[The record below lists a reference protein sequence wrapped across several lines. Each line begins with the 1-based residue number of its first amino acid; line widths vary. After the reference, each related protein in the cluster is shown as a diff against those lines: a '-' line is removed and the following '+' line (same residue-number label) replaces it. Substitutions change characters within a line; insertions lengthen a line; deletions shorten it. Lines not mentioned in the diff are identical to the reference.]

1 MRDIGFGRTAVF
13 NRDTCDEVR
22 LHCYNFSSGCE
33 LYQTD
38 ICTTALSLQLLE
50 ARVFV
55 LTVNGE
61 RTVNASVNCR
71 SDETLPTF
79 YDYRLWYLTH
89 GYAPSSFFL
98 TLLCFLC
105 LYSNYV
111 QITTS
116 GVGLSFTSTSW
127 NVVTN
132 FLKEITETLFVCL
145 YIVKLKQ

>member
-1 MRDIGFGRTAVF
+1 MISDLVEQLFSTVTRAMRLDYTVITS
-13 NRDTCDEVR
+13 R
-22 LHCYNFSSGCE
+22 LVVNFTR
-33 LYQTD
+33 LTYV
-38 ICTTALSLQLLE
+38 LSLQLLE

-61 RTVNASVNCR
+61 RTVNASVNCW

-79 YDYRLWYLTH
+79 YDYKLWYLTH

-105 LYSNYV
+105 LSSNYV
-111 QITTS
+111 QIAKS
-116 GVGLSFTSTSW
+116 AVGLLFTSTYW

-132 FLKEITETLFVCL
+132 FLKEITETLFGCL